1 MNQCGYVFS
10 YNSVVSGF
18 KAKAYVNGAFHY
30 ITGIIIHPKW
40 TKRRDEFDIALV
52 CFKTLVKGGLQS
64 DLPGIM
70 VP

>member
-1 MNQCGYVFS
+1 V
-10 YNSVVSGF
+10 
-18 KAKAYVNGAFHY
+18 KAYVNGAFHY